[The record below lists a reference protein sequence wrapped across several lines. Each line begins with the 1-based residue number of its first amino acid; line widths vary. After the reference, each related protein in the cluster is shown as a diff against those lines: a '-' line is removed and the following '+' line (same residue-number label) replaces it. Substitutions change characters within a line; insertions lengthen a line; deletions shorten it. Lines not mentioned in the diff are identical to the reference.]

1 MIDFL
6 HSCYIIKTSHSFLIL
21 YWRYLLCR
29 DPRGA
34 KIGKPSVRRKGVANA
49 ESISEAKAAVATQIE
64 ALTSEVNEAAAALKA
79 KKAELKDAQNQ
90 LAKIEKQEAALA
102 EQAAQNQRKA
112 DAEKLATAFL
122 ESGKSLD
129 EVLRALQ

>member
-1 MIDFL
+1 M
-6 HSCYIIKTSHSFLIL
+6 
-21 YWRYLLCR
+21 
-29 DPRGA
+29 PRPKGS
-34 KIGKPSVRRKGVANA
+34 KNRKPSVRRKGVANA

-64 ALTSEVNEAAAALKA
+64 ALTSEVNEAAAALK
-79 KKAELKDAQNQ
+79 DAQKQ

>member
-1 MIDFL
+1 M
-6 HSCYIIKTSHSFLIL
+6 
-21 YWRYLLCR
+21 
-29 DPRGA
+29 PRPKGS
-34 KIGKPSVRRKGVANA
+34 KNRKPSVRRKGIANA

-79 KKAELKDAQNQ
+79 KKAELKDAQKQ

>member
-1 MIDFL
+1 M
-6 HSCYIIKTSHSFLIL
+6 
-21 YWRYLLCR
+21 
-29 DPRGA
+29 PRPKGS
-34 KIGKPSVRRKGVANA
+34 KNRKPSVRRKGVANA

-79 KKAELKDAQNQ
+79 KKAELKDAQ
-90 LAKIEKQEAALA
+90 K
-102 EQAAQNQRKA
+102 QRKA